1 MTSNICRSDLER
13 SKAAVGHGAPRVR
26 ARHVERH
33 RLRHQLAVRGD
44 RGAAGSVALSGTNM
58 CPIVS
63 NKLLKLYFAL
73 KKT

>member
-44 RGAAGSVALSGTNM
+44 RGAAGSVALSGTINR
-58 CPIVS
+58 I
-63 NKLLKLYFAL
+63 
-73 KKT
+73 